1 MDPVESSDKLS
12 EIVPLKKLLRSLM
25 PSLADNFLGL
35 FGSEIIMY
43 DLFLRILQG
52 VASNAF

>member
-12 EIVPLKKLLRSLM
+12 EIVPLRKLLLSLM

-35 FGSEIIMY
+35 FGSEIIMDVY
-43 DLFLRILQG
+43 ISKDFIKCG
-52 VASNAF
+52 K

>member
-43 DLFLRILQG
+43 VLFLRIL
-52 VASNAF
+52 